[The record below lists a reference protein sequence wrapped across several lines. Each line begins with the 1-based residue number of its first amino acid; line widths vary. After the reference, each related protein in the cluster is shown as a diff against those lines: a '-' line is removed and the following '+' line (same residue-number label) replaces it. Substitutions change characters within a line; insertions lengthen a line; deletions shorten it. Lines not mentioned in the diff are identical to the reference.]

1 MSASPD
7 APPATRRPATRRPA
21 TRRPATRRPATRRLL
36 RTVLNLAIVGG
47 LTLAAWPLG
56 QTLYARYNQ
65 SQLEKEW
72 RAQNAAPTAKK
83 TPAKTAAK
91 AVKAVKPIAKI
102 VNSDDPTMGQ
112 ASDEKT
118 TQPWALTK
126 MSVPSIELE
135 TFAVQGWDEAAL
147 KRGPGHDP
155 NSALPGQGN
164 CVLAGHRN
172 IYGSYFYKVD
182 ELLPGTPIV
191 LSNRDGKFTY
201 TTGRVFTTTDTD
213 YSVMQQPAPG
223 QTPILT
229 LITCTMPHTS
239 NRIIVQAVLSS
250 VE

>member
-1 MSASPD
+1 MSASSP
-7 APPATRRPATRRPA
+7 TS
-21 TRRPATRRPATRRLL
+21 RRLL
-36 RTVLNLAIVGG
+36 RTGLNLAIIGG

-56 QTLYARYNQ
+56 QSLYARYNQ

-72 RAQNAAPTAKK
+72 RAQNAQPIAKKPALKIAAKPAAKPTGKAKK
-83 TPAKTAAK
+83 T
-91 AVKAVKPIAKI
+91 
-102 VNSDDPTMGQ
+102 DDPTMGP
-112 ASDEKT
+112 
-118 TQPWALTK
+118 TQTSKSAQKWPLTK
-126 MSVPSIELE
+126 MSIADIELE
-135 TFAVQGWDEAAL
+135 TYAVQGWDEASL

-155 NSALPGQGN
+155 NSAMPGQGN

-182 ELLPGTPIV
+182 QLLPGAPIV

-213 YSVMQQPAPG
+213 YSIMAQPAPG

-239 NRIIVQAVLSS
+239 NRIVVQAVLSS
-250 VE
+250 IE

>member
-1 MSASPD
+1 MPASP
-7 APPATRRPATRRPA
+7 PTS
-21 TRRPATRRPATRRLL
+21 RRLL
-36 RTVLNLAIVGG
+36 RGIFNLAIVGG
-47 LTLAAWPLG
+47 LALAAWPLG

-65 SQLEKEW
+65 NQLEKEW
-72 RAQNAAPTAKK
+72 QAQNARP
-83 TPAKTAAK
+83 AAK
-91 AVKAVKPIAKI
+91 NPAVKVAAKPVVKTTKT
-102 VNSDDPTMGQ
+102 DDPTMAQ
-112 ASDEKT
+112 MPVKKSK
-118 TQPWALTK
+118 QKWALTK
-126 MSVPSIELE
+126 MSVPDIELE
-135 TFAVQGWDEAAL
+135 TYAVQGWNDAAL

-182 ELLPGTPIV
+182 QLLPGAPIV

-213 YSVMQQPAPG
+213 YSILAQPAPG

-239 NRIIVQAVLSS
+239 NRIVVQAVLSS

>member
-1 MSASPD
+1 MSAPSSSSP
-7 APPATRRPATRRPA
+7 
-21 TRRPATRRPATRRLL
+21 RLL
-36 RTVLNLAIVGG
+36 RGILNFAIVGG
-47 LTLAAWPLG
+47 LALAAWPLA
-56 QTLYARYNQ
+56 QTMYARANQ

-72 RAQNAAPTAKK
+72 QSQNARLNAKK
-83 TPAKTAAK
+83 PAAKTPTK
-91 AVKAVKPIAKI
+91 PAVKKVAPA
-102 VNSDDPTMGQ
+102 DPTMAQ
-112 ASDEKT
+112 ATANTSK
-118 TQPWALTK
+118 QKWALTQL
-126 MSVPSIELE
+126 SIPDIGLE
-135 TFAVQGWDEAAL
+135 TYAVQGWDEASL

-182 ELLPGTPIV
+182 QLLPGAPIV

-213 YSVMQQPAPG
+213 YSIMAQPAPG

>member
-1 MSASPD
+1 MPASP
-7 APPATRRPATRRPA
+7 PAS
-21 TRRPATRRPATRRLL
+21 RRLL
-36 RTVLNLAIVGG
+36 RFTLNLAIIGG
-47 LTLAAWPLG
+47 LTLAAWPLA
-56 QTLYARYNQ
+56 QTVYAHYNQ

-72 RAQNAAPTAKK
+72 RAQNAR
-83 TPAKTAAK
+83 PASEKS
-91 AVKAVKPIAKI
+91 AVKVAVKPVVKSAK
-102 VNSDDPTMGQ
+102 SDDPTMEPIATKKPKQ
-112 ASDEKT
+112 K
-118 TQPWALTK
+118 WALTK
-126 MSVPSIELE
+126 MSVPDIELE
-135 TFAVQGWDEAAL
+135 TYAVQGWDEAAL

-182 ELLPGTPIV
+182 QLLPGAPIV

-213 YSVMQQPAPG
+213 YSIMAQPAPG

-239 NRIIVQAVLSS
+239 NRIVVQAVLSS

>member
-1 MSASPD
+1 MP
-7 APPATRRPATRRPA
+7 APTSSS
-21 TRRPATRRPATRRLL
+21 RLL
-36 RTVLNLAIVGG
+36 RGLFNLAIVGG

-72 RAQNAAPTAKK
+72 QTQNARSSEKKPAKK
-83 TPAKTAAK
+83 VDAKSVK
-91 AVKAVKPIAKI
+91 PGAVKV
-102 VNSDDPTMGQ
+102 VSSDDPTMRQ
-112 ASDEKT
+112 TPAKKPK
-118 TQPWALTK
+118 QKWPLTK
-126 MSVPSIELE
+126 MSIPDIGLE
-135 TFAVQGWDEAAL
+135 TYAVQGWDEASL

-182 ELLPGTPIV
+182 QLLPGAPIV
-191 LSNRDGKFTY
+191 LQNSDGKFTY

-213 YSVMQQPAPG
+213 FSIMAQTPPG
-223 QTPILT
+223 QKPILT

-239 NRIIVQAVLSS
+239 NRIIVQAELSS